1 MLSNW
6 TSARKSVLI
15 CVDRLLQCC
24 ASLECSSPPVSYS
37 ITKPHHWHNDVNVF
51 TDSEVERKQA
61 LSAILIGK
69 WFWELLTFENL
80 EWKTIKGFNDSAANE
95 TLGGSSSG
103 FFSFLL
109 KFSMPWWKQKCV
121 LSLFLFL
128 CPPKETS
135 HLFCS
140 CLACGVTR

>member
-6 TSARKSVLI
+6 TSVRKSVLI

-61 LSAILIGK
+61 LPAILIGK
-69 WFWELLTFENL
+69 WFWELLKFENL
-80 EWKTIKGFNDSAANE
+80 EQKTIKCFNDTAANE
-95 TLGGSSSG
+95 TFGGSSSG
-103 FFSFLL
+103 FFFFFFLNSL
-109 KFSMPWWKQKCV
+109 CHDESKNVSTFSV
-121 LSLFLFL
+121 LPRRQVIYSVHVQ
-128 CPPKETS
+128 PVE
-135 HLFCS
+135 
-140 CLACGVTR
+140 